1 MTKEQKKLWEE
12 MIEEIKELRKGWTYE
27 GWSTPETI
35 KHDEMFLE
43 VDKELERLW
52 KMEQEK

>member
-1 MTKEQKKLWEE
+1 MTEEQKKLWKE

-35 KHDEMFLE
+35 KHDEMFLAA
-43 VDKELERLW
+43 DKELERLW